1 MLDRNPQRKALLREG
16 LTSYLDA
23 VMAVDEF
30 TRMIQEDCRAVLER
44 QMSPLQ
50 KATGL
55 TFSLK
60 GIADYSEPYKSRP
73 KLWAGQY
80 AWIGTEVP
88 VVRSADIY
96 SVDVGLAWNYENGT
110 TSTNVYSC
118 FYTKQLGVLNELD
131 SKMRKRSNAE
141 FEIDKT
147 HYGLILWGEN
157 ATGPDGEYDLEPL
170 ERVVVEWISIWKKA
184 GGVAKMLLNG
194 GSKK

>member
-1 MLDRNPQRKALLREG
+1 
-16 LTSYLDA
+16 
-23 VMAVDEF
+23 
-30 TRMIQEDCRAVLER
+30 MIQEDCRAVLER

-50 KATGL
+50 EATGL

-60 GIADYSEPYKSRP
+60 ETADYSEPYKSRP

-88 VVRSADIY
+88 VVRSAKIY
-96 SVDVGLAWNYENGT
+96 SMDVGLAWNYENGV

-131 SKMRKRSNAE
+131 PKIRKRSSAE

-157 ATGPDGEYDLEPL
+157 AIGPDGEYDLEPL
-170 ERVVVEWISIWKKA
+170 ERVVVEWISIWKKT
-184 GGVAKMLLNG
+184 GGVAKMLSNG
-194 GSKK
+194 GSKKA